1 MSTVVYDDST
11 SEPFPV
17 CSGVKQG
24 CVLAPT
30 LFGIFFSFLLSYAFD
45 SSSDGIYL
53 HTRSDGK
60 LFNLARLR
68 AKTKVTKVCVREM
81 LFADYAAFTAHS
93 GEALQRLVDRF
104 AHACREFGL
113 TISLKKTNVIARD
126 ASQVP
131 SVKINDYTLEVV
143 ENFIYLGSNISNN
156 LSLDT
161 EINRPIGKAACTMAK
176 LTKRVWENKML
187 TENTKMRIYQA
198 CVLSTLLYGS
208 ESWTTYMCQER
219 RLNTFHMRCLKRI
232 LGITWQD
239 RIPYSDILDRARIRS
254 MHSLLSQRRL
264 RWLGHV
270 RRMEDGRL
278 PKDILYGQLISG
290 AKPVGRPALRYK
302 DACNR
307 DMKACDISRKDWEAV
322 AEDRTVWRQATEALK
337 GQMKRDTSMRRRR
350 GCGENKTQ
358 HYQQCHPVSSALA
371 AARTA
376 TQESAFTATVDAA
389 KI

>member
-1 MSTVVYDDST
+1 
-11 SEPFPV
+11 
-17 CSGVKQG
+17 
-24 CVLAPT
+24 
-30 LFGIFFSFLLSYAFD
+30 
-45 SSSDGIYL
+45 
-53 HTRSDGK
+53 
-60 LFNLARLR
+60 
-68 AKTKVTKVCVREM
+68 M
-81 LFADYAAFTAHS
+81 L
-93 GEALQRLVDRF
+93 VNRF
-104 AHACREFGL
+104 EHACREFGL

-126 ASQVP
+126 SSQVP
-131 SVKINDYTLEVV
+131 IVEINDYTLEVV
-143 ENFIYLGSNISNN
+143 EDFTYLGSSISNN

-161 EINRPIGKAACTMAK
+161 DINRRIGKAACTMAK
-176 LTKRVWENKML
+176 VTKRVWENKMF
-187 TENTKMRIYQA
+187 TENNKMRIYQA

-239 RIPYSDILDRARIRS
+239 RISYSDILDRARIRS
-254 MHSLLSQRRL
+254 MYSLLSPRRL

-278 PKDILYGQLISG
+278 PKDILYGQLTSG
-290 AKPVGRPALRYK
+290 ARPVGHPALRFK

-307 DMKACDISRKDWEAV
+307 DMKACDFSPKGWEAV
-322 AEDRTVWRQATEALK
+322 AEDRTMWRQATRRGIESK
-337 GQMKRDTSMRRRR
+337 MKRE
-350 GCGENKTQ
+350 GCGENKKQ
-358 HYQQCHPVSSALA
+358 YFHQCHPVSSALA